1 MKSTPTIRDE
11 GTTDYYKNEFRVCRS
26 KKLSSD
32 LPGRRGVALYILINE
47 RLQIIYLVSCNMKY
61 KLRYPQIDMCS
72 VVLIVKETSGPEAQ
86 HAELLSIVV

>member
-61 KLRYPQIDMCS
+61 KLRYPQID
-72 VVLIVKETSGPEAQ
+72 I
-86 HAELLSIVV
+86 